1 MGWAIEPAS
10 MCPQIV
16 LQLVICA
23 ALTGNIAEWKKKE
36 GDEVSAGDSIAEVE
50 TDKVGNFATFK
61 VYSFS
66 KHICLFWSSIACMYV
81 EAWVPSTCMI
91 LYGNSLWSL

>member
-50 TDKVGNFATFK
+50 TDKVETLPP
-61 VYSFS
+61 S
-66 KHICLFWSSIACMYV
+66 KFTASPSIYVSSGAALHACM
-81 EAWVPSTCMI
+81 
-91 LYGNSLWSL
+91 